1 VPRVVRAVTRAPRAA
16 GSENRLCVTD
26 ALGNALASLPLI
38 RDALLPALR
47 RINTEEAR

>member
-1 VPRVVRAVTRAPRAA
+1 MPRVAREVSRARRAA
-16 GSENRLCVTD
+16 GSENRLCVAD
-26 ALGNALASLPLI
+26 ALGNALDSLRLI